1 MSENSEQPNKQF
13 DWLKEYQWQKGQ
25 SGNPGGRPK
34 KTMKVFAREFLES
47 MSEEARIE
55 YFSKIEPDIVWRMA
69 EGNPA
74 TNTDIT
80 SGGDKI
86 LVMPAEL
93 INKNGTDTKPKSDS

>member
-1 MSENSEQPNKQF
+1 MEPENQLGNNREHLKPWQF
-13 DWLKEYQWQKGQ
+13 KPGQ

-34 KTMKVFAREFLES
+34 GTVSLKTYARKYLEGL
-47 MSEEARIE
+47 SEEEKLEFMAGLDKSE
-55 YFSKIEPDIVWRMA
+55 VWRMA

-93 INKNGTDTKPKSDS
+93 ITKNEHKDN